1 MERDPKRARE
11 ATYSLEARE
20 TGRRPP
26 AASTD
31 ERAPAVESSD
41 PSASDATAG
50 QDAVETRGT
59 TVPVDD
65 ALPPAPLRLP
75 VSEADARAMK
85 GQFGDRR
92 DRGARGHEAV
102 DILAPRNTPVHAVDD
117 GTVAKLFFSKQGGIT
132 VYQFDP
138 TERFCYY

>member
-1 MERDPKRARE
+1 MAVGWWARPSTSALLSRVE
-11 ATYSLEARE
+11 PADATLSREPGDGTRPETGTGGDVRLEARE

-50 QDAVETRGT
+50 RDAVETRGT

-75 VSEADARAMK
+75 VDEADARAMK
-85 GQFGDRR
+85 GQFGD
-92 DRGARGHEAV
+92 
-102 DILAPRNTPVHAVDD
+102 
-117 GTVAKLFFSKQGGIT
+117 
-132 VYQFDP
+132 
-138 TERFCYY
+138 